1 MIDDRAAAD
10 ASALDRDR
18 LLVVLGYGLYLVGV
32 MGGLPMLAGVIIAL
46 VRKSHARGTI
56 YESHYRNL
64 ILVFWVWM
72 TVAFVAAAVTIAG
85 LAGVAF
91 TLLRSGTGF
100 ALYHSTLMLGLVFL
114 GVVLTC
120 FWYYWRL
127 LRGFIRLL
135 DDKTY

>member
-1 MIDDRAAAD
+1 MHEMAVSEERNWALAA
-10 ASALDRDR
+10 
-18 LLVVLGYGLYLVGV
+18 YGLFLIAPAS
-32 MGGLPMLAGVIIAL
+32 GGITALIGVILAHL
-46 VRKSHARGTI
+46 RLGDARGSY

-135 DDKTY
+135 DDKSY